1 MDKYEYKV
9 RTDEMKQLI
18 REGKFAEAMEIAD
31 TIDWRRVKNT
41 KMLCIVSDVY
51 KINHKFEESKEIL
64 LLAYEKNPTSR
75 LIVYSLCELCIK
87 MDEVVEAN
95 EYLKEFAR
103 LAPKDNGRYILRY
116 KMLEAQDVSLEER
129 ISVLEEYK
137 NREPLSEKWAYE
149 LAYLYHRVG
158 LVTRCIEECDQLF
171 LWFREGKYVLKA
183 LELKQLH
190 TPLSAEQQYVYDQ
203 QFYNTHR
210 THVPKTAYDDADDGF
225 DMGDEKVQENN
236 IEVPQVD
243 VSEYNTINLQK
254 ELAESM
260 KEFLP
265 QDDSFSAN
273 ASEVLF
279 SDTSAETMPIF
290 EEPFEYVAP
299 VDLSQTQEVLIG
311 EDTGSISLSE
321 EEALAM
327 AALEATLAVDNV
339 EEVFKEIP
347 AETVEELLQEE
358 ELPVELIEEEVQ
370 EIEEESVE
378 EVIEE
383 VDDQATKIY
392 KPITDEMI
400 MQATRENFKPKMQE
414 LQENMTAKLPVEMAR
429 MLSQEY
435 DGQISLVVPE
445 TEQVE
450 KQITG
455 QLNIIDVMAEWEKIK
470 KAAEEKRAEE
480 VRQHVLEHTGNIF
493 VEFDEVSKKK
503 DILEGV
509 ELTDTDDEVLSE
521 EAIEEISESMEEIV
535 EESATEEVEE
545 TEEIE
550 FEVVEVE
557 PEELPEDEE
566 IIEEEEIFEDEE
578 IEEQE
583 EIFEDEEI
591 VEEEEIF
598 EDEEII
604 EEEEIFEDEEIVE
617 EEEIFEDEET
627 VEEEEI
633 FEDEETVESDE
644 EDELEDDEPEDG
656 FETDEEE
663 SPSVTRSFS
672 SDEKMLFHSFVQTKK
687 DRKKLIAALDEMS
700 LAAYTGNVII
710 TGEETADT
718 TALAKAMIKNMQVT
732 DANFSGKIAK
742 ITGAGL
748 ENKDIK
754 EVLDK
759 LENGALIVESA
770 DKMPSTAVDR
780 LYKELDRENKG
791 IVIIMEGPKKAMN
804 KFMDDHNILKNVFTA
819 RYDIEGLSNK
829 ALVEYAKRYAK
840 EQEYSLDELAVLA
853 LHSRIDDMQTNDH
866 SVTIEE
872 VKEIVNEAIDKA
884 NKKNLRHFFD
894 VLCSNRYDEED
905 MIILRERDF
914 ETE

>member
-31 TIDWRRVKNT
+31 SIDWRRVKNT
-41 KMLCIVSDVY
+41 KMLCIVSDIY

-64 LLAYEKNPTSR
+64 LMAYEKNQTSR

-95 EYLKEFAR
+95 EYLKEFIR

-183 LELKQLH
+183 LELKQIH

-210 THVPKTAYDDADDGF
+210 THIPKTAYDGLEEGEEVKEEDR
-225 DMGDEKVQENN
+225 
-236 IEVPQVD
+236 IEVPPMD

-260 KEFLP
+260 KEILP
-265 QDDSFSAN
+265 TENVETNSN
-273 ASEVLF
+273 VEEVLF
-279 SDTSAETMPIF
+279 SDTSAEEPPIF
-290 EEPFEYVAP
+290 EDTFVYEEPLDLTKLAEQSVFEEEE
-299 VDLSQTQEVLIG
+299 EV
-311 EDTGSISLSE
+311 EESELSE
-321 EEALAM
+321 DEALAM
-327 AALEATLAVDNV
+327 AALEATLSVDT
-339 EEVFKEIP
+339 EEEDTAEESEEAADEEISE
-347 AETVEELLQEE
+347 ETVEEVLAEE
-358 ELPVELIEEEVQ
+358 EA
-370 EIEEESVE
+370 
-378 EVIEE
+378 
-383 VDDQATKIY
+383 DDVSDQSTKIY
-392 KPITDEMI
+392 KPITDEVI
-400 MQATRENFKPKMQE
+400 MQATKENFKPKMQE
-414 LQENMTAKLPVEMAR
+414 LKESMTAKLPVEMAR

-470 KAAEEKRAEE
+470 KATEEKRAEE

-493 VEFDEVSKKK
+493 VEFDEVSRKK

-509 ELTDTDDEVLSE
+509 DLSEDEEDLSEEEIEDIAAEEVLDVPDDDEVLEPSE
-521 EAIEEISESMEEIV
+521 DSLEDLIEEEPV
-535 EESATEEVEE
+535 EEELEEDTEEVLLEDEAEE
-545 TEEIE
+545 TEEIA
-550 FEVVEVE
+550 FEVEEVL
-557 PEELPEDEE
+557 EEEEITEENEEEEVFEEEETFEEEDEVFEKDEETFEDEE
-566 IIEEEEIFEDEE
+566 EAFEEEETYEEEEIFE
-578 IEEQE
+578 
-583 EIFEDEEI
+583 
-591 VEEEEIF
+591 EEETP
-598 EDEEII
+598 
-604 EEEEIFEDEEIVE
+604 EEEKVVEKED
-617 EEEIFEDEET
+617 T
-627 VEEEEI
+627 V
-633 FEDEETVESDE
+633 
-644 EDELEDDEPEDG
+644 
-656 FETDEEE
+656 
-663 SPSVTRSFS
+663 RAFS
-672 SDEKMLFHSFVQTKK
+672 SEEKMLFHSYVQTKK
-687 DRKKLIAALDEMS
+687 ERKNLIAALDEMS
-700 LAAYTGNVII
+700 LAAYTGNVIV
-710 TGEETADT
+710 TGEEKADT
-718 TALAKAMIKNMQVT
+718 TSLAKAMIKHMQIS

-742 ITGAGL
+742 ISGTGL

-754 EVLDK
+754 EVLGK
-759 LENGALIVESA
+759 LENGALIIETA
-770 DKMPSTAVDR
+770 DKMSKDTVDK
-780 LYKELDRENKG
+780 LYKELEREDKG
-791 IVIIMEGPKKAMN
+791 IIVIMEGKKKAMN
-804 KFMDDHNILKNVFTA
+804 KFMDNHNILNNVFTA
-819 RYDIEGLSNK
+819 RFDISGLSNK
-829 ALVEYAKRYAK
+829 ALVEYAKRYAH
-840 EQEYSLDELAVLA
+840 EMEYSMDELAILA

-866 SVTIEE
+866 TVNVDD
-872 VKEIVNEAIDKA
+872 VKQIMDGAIAKA
-884 NKKNLRHFFD
+884 NRKNLKHFFD

-914 ETE
+914 EIE

>member
-31 TIDWRRVKNT
+31 SIDWRRVKNT
-41 KMLCIVSDVY
+41 KMLCIVSDIY

-64 LLAYEKNPTSR
+64 LLAYEKNQTSR

-95 EYLKEFAR
+95 EYLKEFVR

-183 LELKQLH
+183 LELKQIH

-210 THVPKTAYDDADDGF
+210 THIPKTAYDGYEEGEEAAK
-225 DMGDEKVQENN
+225 EEN
-236 IEVPQVD
+236 IEVPPMD

-260 KEFLP
+260 KEILP
-265 QDDSFSAN
+265 TEN
-273 ASEVLF
+273 VTEETTVEEVLF
-279 SDTSAETMPIF
+279 SDTSAEEPPIF
-290 EEPFEYVAP
+290 EEPLFYEEPLDLTQMQEIYVEEEEIA
-299 VDLSQTQEVLIG
+299 E
-311 EDTGSISLSE
+311 EELSE
-321 EEALAM
+321 EEI
-327 AALEATLAVDNV
+327 DDY
-339 EEVFKEIP
+339 
-347 AETVEELLQEE
+347 
-358 ELPVELIEEEVQ
+358 IEEEP
-370 EIEEESVE
+370 EEEIISEDVE
-378 EVIEE
+378 DDVS
-383 VDDQATKIY
+383 DQATKIY

-400 MQATRENFKPKMQE
+400 MQATKENFKPKMQE

-455 QLNIIDVMAEWEKIK
+455 QLNIIDVMAEWERIK

-493 VEFDEVSKKK
+493 VEFDEASKKK
-503 DILEGV
+503 DILAGV
-509 ELTDTDDEVLSE
+509 ELVEDVEDAESDELKE
-521 EAIEEISESMEEIV
+521 LDAIEELEEIAELEELEKADELEETSEEDVAELV
-535 EESATEEVEE
+535 EEESETETVEEESEESDEIEE

-550 FEVVEVE
+550 FEVSEEVE
-557 PEELPEDEE
+557 EELSGETEDFSEEEELAGDEEVFEEEESFEDEDEE
-566 IIEEEEIFEDEE
+566 FEDES
-578 IEEQE
+578 
-583 EIFEDEEI
+583 FE
-591 VEEEEIF
+591 
-598 EDEEII
+598 
-604 EEEEIFEDEEIVE
+604 
-617 EEEIFEDEET
+617 
-627 VEEEEI
+627 
-633 FEDEETVESDE
+633 
-644 EDELEDDEPEDG
+644 EDDES
-656 FETDEEE
+656 EEE
-663 SPSVTRSFS
+663 AEVEDEMEEEDSDEDASEEKETSGIRAFS
-672 SDEKMLFHSFVQTKK
+672 SEEKMLFHSYVQTKK
-687 DRKKLIAALDEMS
+687 ERKKLIDAIDGMS

-710 TGEETADT
+710 TGEESADT
-718 TALAKAMIKNMQVT
+718 TALAKAMIKDMQIS
-732 DANFSGKIAK
+732 DSNFSGKIAK
-742 ITGAGL
+742 ITAGGL
-748 ENKDIK
+748 ENKDIN
-754 EVLDK
+754 EVLGK
-759 LENGALIVESA
+759 LENGALIVEGAHKMSKETV
-770 DKMPSTAVDR
+770 DK
-780 LYKELDRENKG
+780 LYKALEREDRG
-791 IVIIMEGPKKAMN
+791 IIVFMEGPKKAMN
-804 KFMDDHNILKNVFTA
+804 KLVDKHNILNKVFTA
-819 RYDIEGLSNK
+819 RFDIEGLSNK
-829 ALVEYAKRYAK
+829 ALVEYAKRYAY
-840 EQEYSLDELAVLA
+840 EQEYSLDELAILA

-866 SVTIEE
+866 SVTVDE
-872 VKEIVNEAIDKA
+872 VKEIVDEAIAKA
-884 NKKNLRHFFD
+884 NKKNLKHFFD

-914 ETE
+914 EIE